1 MSTDHVYLTCQE
13 VERLCRLS
21 RSTIHRRVRDGTFP
35 APVKMS
41 GRAVRWRESDIL
53 AYLDSR
59 PRSFG
64 ATAPA

>member
-21 RSTIHRRVRDGTFP
+21 RSTIYRRERDGKFP
-35 APVKMS
+35 SSVKMS
-41 GRAVRWRESDIL
+41 GRAVRWRKSDIL

-59 PRSFG
+59 PPSFG
-64 ATAPA
+64 ATAPE